1 MKKIFLVDTENVNMR
16 SLHGAQLLNSNDLI
30 ILFTTSRT
38 SSTSFK
44 DNMINALNLNAK
56 IKKINVTTGVK
67 NSLDFQLVGYLGYLI
82 GSNTEETNYYIVSND
97 KGYTSSISLFSN
109 LYQNQNFIIDL
120 IPSIK
125 SISYD
130 LYNEVKDHMLNLE
143 DEIIAE
149 LKSYGYTNKTI
160 TKALIAIQSSYDFE
174 SLELNF
180 FLQCGWNKKII
191 NICKPKFNQYYSHS
205 IA

>member
-130 LYNEVKDHMLNLE
+130 LYNEVKDPMLNLE
-143 DEIIAE
+143 D
-149 LKSYGYTNKTI
+149 
-160 TKALIAIQSSYDFE
+160 
-174 SLELNF
+174 
-180 FLQCGWNKKII
+180 
-191 NICKPKFNQYYSHS
+191 
-205 IA
+205 